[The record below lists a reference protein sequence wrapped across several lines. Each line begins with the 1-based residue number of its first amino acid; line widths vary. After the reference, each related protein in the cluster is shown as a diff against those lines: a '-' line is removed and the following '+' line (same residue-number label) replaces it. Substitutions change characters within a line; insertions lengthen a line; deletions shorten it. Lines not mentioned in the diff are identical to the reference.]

1 MRSNCILTL
10 IFLMFAVFPTVTL
23 GGNDESADSIEQDKI
38 HPFDK
43 LIGTW
48 DATQSIRNR
57 DGSWTVQKK
66 QYKWK
71 FYPILEGEAVQ
82 DDWIVVDSTGRELTT
97 GTNIRISNSEE
108 NRWYMAWI
116 DKTHR
121 RLATFTA
128 VYENGKIIMDG
139 TNAQGRHI
147 HNTFYNISEKSF
159 EWKQEWTFDE
169 GKSWVEVARIKC
181 IQR

>member
-1 MRSNCILTL
+1 MRSNCILT
-10 IFLMFAVFPTVTL
+10 IMFLVLAVFSVQTVA
-23 GGNDESADSIEQDKI
+23 GNNESADSIGQDKI
-38 HPFDK
+38 KPFDK

-48 DATQSIRNR
+48 NATQSIRNR
-57 DGSWTVQKK
+57 DGSWTVQEK

-71 FYPILEGEAVQ
+71 FYSILEGEAVQ
-82 DDWIVVDSTGRELTT
+82 DDWIVVDSTGRERAT
-97 GTNIRISNSEE
+97 GTNIRIFNSEE
-108 NRWYMAWI
+108 HQWHMAWI

-121 RLATFTA
+121 RLATFAA
-128 VYENGKIIMDG
+128 VYENGNIIMDG

-147 HNTFYNISEKSF
+147 HNIFYNITEKSF

-181 IQR
+181 TKR